1 MDGFEARGVGGGG
14 EMLKEGMGVL
24 ISEDVCL
31 RDVPAELR
39 VDDMW

>member
-1 MDGFEARGVGGGG
+1 MIGFETRGLERG

-31 RDVPAELR
+31 RDVPAELS
-39 VDDMW
+39 VDDV